1 MVSQNID
8 ISGLTISMWGNSRF
22 SVMFFLI
29 KSIFLEFHLLFE
41 RNCKTKIVNLIL
53 SKGIPHGLHYDFY
66 DVVDIIQLSLIISLF
81 LLLYFSYFFLQ
92 KCAFLRL
99 VKSWLA
105 LGSLACSS
113 HRLATCQNS
122 ILISYTN
129 NKEEE

>member
-53 SKGIPHGLHYDFY
+53 SKGISHGLHYDFY
-66 DVVDIIQLSLIISLF
+66 DVVDIIHLSFIISLF
-81 LLLYFSYFFLQ
+81 LLLYFSFLFA
-92 KCAFLRL
+92 KVCLLTAG
-99 VKSWLA
+99 KE
-105 LGSLACSS
+105 LACSRFACLFFPS
-113 HRLATCQNS
+113 FVNMPKFHPY
-122 ILISYTN
+122 IIY
-129 NKEEE
+129 K